1 MATRGDAWISR
12 LIVDARPGIWRLVG
26 LAVEAV
32 PAAGSRPTIGRTE
45 GAGAMDDNSD
55 NEGPGER
62 VVYRAR
68 VHWSVYLPGAF
79 LVLWGGVP
87 DDSRLAGWFVIF
99 GVILLIYALF
109 LRRTTGLTVTDRRV
123 IARTSRVFGAVS
135 EMDRSEVE
143 GVEIRRN
150 VLGRLLGFG
159 TVVVRGTGRALGPV
173 KTIADAAAVRDH
185 LAANSL
191 HESPVDMG

>member
-1 MATRGDAWISR
+1 MAAAASVIMDEEQDNG
-12 LIVDARPGIWRLVG
+12 RP
-26 LAVEAV
+26 E
-32 PAAGSRPTIGRTE
+32 
-45 GAGAMDDNSD
+45 
-55 NEGPGER
+55 ER

-87 DDSRLAGWFVIF
+87 NDPRLAGWFVIF
-99 GVILLIYALF
+99 GVILLIYALV
-109 LRRTTGLTVTDRRV
+109 LRRTTGLTITDRRV
-123 IARTSRVFGAVS
+123 IARTSRVFGAVA
-135 EMDRSEVE
+135 EMDRGDVA
-143 GVEIRRN
+143 GIEIRQN

-185 LAANSL
+185 LAA
-191 HESPVDMG
+191 D